1 MAIQQPG
8 RWSGIVAA
16 AGLCAALMAA
26 QVPAWAQPN
35 PAPKPGSTQSQPPEQ
50 TPAAAQAGTAP
61 DASKKDAGQ
70 PGAQDKQAPAASPA
84 SAPPAASAAPTAR
97 SAASAA
103 SQAVAESAARCTSF
117 SGLCDRTRQLN
128 LAVVVAL
135 LYLGAMLVVRWHM
148 IARPARELLDAEI
161 QATRRRAEAL
171 TGQPAQAGIV
181 GLLEDAKAKLAQTDL
196 LDWLFWSR
204 GQEHAAWQLVHEAK
218 ERWCAAQPP
227 EALRTSLIDAEAQL
241 RALGGASH
249 LVLADTVKAALAET
263 PIDLKAPDL
272 AVLRS
277 AQAMLQR
284 IATDSAA
291 AAKALQAKAD
301 AKTDDWAAW
310 GHLLSRTLAA
320 GPGLAR
326 QVTDALA
333 TGPTGETAA
342 LLHELKDS
350 LLPEWTVQDQALTT
364 LHANAAATVADW
376 QALAQRFEAACAS
389 LARPMARRI
398 DAALTA
404 VPLAEHP
411 RWRALAEEACNQVYE
426 QRDAEFADIA
436 GWHKKTSWL
445 VAAGLMLIVVLAAQ
459 FGHVEFFLLGALGGL
474 LGRLSRTQ
482 STQAMSTDYG
492 AYWTTLFLS
501 PVVGALTG
509 WGCLLLV
516 AWAVELKLLGEVFNL
531 LVWDAPHSLPAMG
544 AALLFGALE
553 RGFVS
558 IVSKFEETSGLAPK
572 PDAPAAAPA
581 PRPAPRPAPAPG
593 PATAPTPATVPA
605 AEPTAAPGPAMP
617 APSVQRGLLP
627 SPPDGGSG

>member
-1 MAIQQPG
+1 
-8 RWSGIVAA
+8 V
-16 AGLCAALMAA
+16 
-26 QVPAWAQPN
+26 
-35 PAPKPGSTQSQPPEQ
+35 
-50 TPAAAQAGTAP
+50 
-61 DASKKDAGQ
+61 
-70 PGAQDKQAPAASPA
+70 
-84 SAPPAASAAPTAR
+84 
-97 SAASAA
+97 A
-103 SQAVAESAARCTSF
+103 SQAIAESTARCARF
-117 SGLCDRTRQLN
+117 SGLCGRTGQLN
-128 LAVVVAL
+128 LALFVAL
-135 LYLGAMLVVRWHM
+135 LYLGAMLVVRWQM
-148 IARPARELLDAEI
+148 IARPARELLSAEI
-161 QATRRRAEAL
+161 QAARWRAEAL
-171 TGQPAQAGIV
+171 AGRPEQAGII
-181 GLLEDAKAKLAQTDL
+181 GLLNHADARLADAGL
-196 LDWLFWSR
+196 LDKLFWSR

-389 LARPMARRI
+389 LARPIARRI

-404 VPLAEHP
+404 APLADHP

-426 QRDAEFADIA
+426 QRDSEFADIA
-436 GWHKKTSWL
+436 SWHKKTSWL

-482 STQAMSTDYG
+482 NTRAMATDYG

-572 PDAPAAAPA
+572 PDETAASPTPAAAPAAAPA
-581 PRPAPRPAPAPG
+581 GPSAVARGAAKSPIAAPA
-593 PATAPTPATVPA
+593 AAPVETPSGSTPAAVSRLPPA
-605 AEPTAAPGPAMP
+605 GP
-617 APSVQRGLLP
+617 S
-627 SPPDGGSG
+627 